1 MRLSLVP
8 IVVLTASTTLSAA
21 DSALGITKEATKE
34 KAPLAEDARVV
45 DSRDRLEE
53 LPRHKTQEKSL
64 AIFERQPE
72 EPLSADE
79 SAIPETEN
87 LALDLDALDW
97 PEESLWEAE
106 PTWESEN
113 LEMVTAPSV
122 GRIAPKIEGLT
133 ESISPLESQP
143 QAEAMPPEPGIS
155 AFPDISVPIAQ
166 SDPESPGELDGDLE
180 LPDSPLDTDIPT
192 APPSEAEPQVLVSEV
207 AVDGRGLTS
216 ELEELIYDTI
226 STQPG
231 RTTTRGQLQEDVN
244 ALFATGFFANVTQV
258 PEDTPLGVRITFRVE
273 VNPVLS
279 RVVVRNLPQGIGEPV
294 IPQETIDEIFE
305 TGYGETLNLRNL
317 QEGIIALNEWY
328 QQNGYDLAQVVD
340 SPNVSDDGVV
350 TLVVSEG
357 VIEAIQVRFF
367 DEEQQEVDGL
377 TRPFIVTRE
386 MQLAPGTVFK
396 RETAQADLQ
405 RVFGLGLFR
414 DARLS
419 FSPGTNPSQVI
430 VNVDVEESNTGS
442 IAAGAGISSST
453 GFFGTLSYQ
462 QRNVGG
468 NNQQLTAELQVG
480 EREILFDISFTDPWI
495 ATDSNRLSYT
505 LNAFRRQSISLI
517 FDGGDTEIRLPN
529 GDRPRVVR
537 TGGGIT
543 FSRPLSPDPFTR
555 PDWTVSAGFQYQ
567 GVSLQDADGDLSQ
580 FDSEGNLL
588 SFSPGGSDVLALLQ
602 FGAVRDLRNST
613 LQPTEGSL
621 LRLGMDQSI
630 PVGAGT
636 ILFNRLRASYSHYL
650 PVDFINFTNNPDAPQ
665 ALAFNIQGGTII
677 GDLPPYEAFS
687 IGGANSVR
695 GFAEGDVGSG
705 RSYLQAT
712 AEYRF
717 PILSFVGGAFFVDFG
732 TDLGTGDNVP
742 GNPAVVRDKPGTGFG
757 YGVGV
762 RIQSPLGPIRV
773 DYGFNDDGDSRL
785 HFGIGERF

>member
-1 MRLSLVP
+1 VEVLNRTKKMRLSLVP

-21 DSALGITKEATKE
+21 DSALAIAEIIAEERTAQTEDPQIAYPLEGAMNLPDRKTKE
-34 KAPLAEDARVV
+34 KSIVSLNEPLEERLSENWLPISGSEIPLAPLEIQEELLPEIDSTWEVQRLEILETPSAGRITPQIEELTELAGIQAEDSA
-45 DSRDRLEE
+45 LEIPSFPE
-53 LPRHKTQEKSL
+53 IQLPL
-64 AIFERQPE
+64 
-72 EPLSADE
+72 
-79 SAIPETEN
+79 
-87 LALDLDALDW
+87 
-97 PEESLWEAE
+97 
-106 PTWESEN
+106 
-113 LEMVTAPSV
+113 
-122 GRIAPKIEGLT
+122 
-133 ESISPLESQP
+133 
-143 QAEAMPPEPGIS
+143 
-155 AFPDISVPIAQ
+155 AQ
-166 SDPESPGELDGDLE
+166 SDPVLEEELGQD

-192 APPSEAEPQVLVSEV
+192 APPTDAEPQVLVSEV
-207 AVDGRGLTS
+207 AVEGRGLTPD
-216 ELEELIYDTI
+216 LEELVYDTI

-244 ALFATGFFANVTQV
+244 AIFATGFFANVTQV

-279 RVVVRNLPQGIGEPV
+279 RVVVRNLPQGIGEPA
-294 IPQETIDEIFE
+294 ISQEAIDEIFAV
-305 TGYGETLNLRNL
+305 GYGETLNLRNL
-317 QEGIIALNEWY
+317 QEGVIELNEWY
-328 QQNGYDLAQVVD
+328 QENGYDLAQVID
-340 SPNVSDDGVV
+340 SPSVSDDGVV
-350 TLVVSEG
+350 TLVVAEG
-357 VIEAIQVRFF
+357 VIEEIRVRFF

-405 RVFGLGLFR
+405 RVFGLGLFK

-419 FSPGTNPSQVI
+419 FSPGSNPSQVV
-430 VNVDVEESNTGS
+430 VNVDVEEGNTGS

-480 EREILFDISFTDPWI
+480 EREILFDLSFTDPWI
-495 ATDSNRLSYT
+495 ATDPNRLSYT

-543 FSRPLSPDPFTR
+543 FSRPLSPDPFTK
-555 PDWTVSAGFQYQ
+555 PEWTLSAGFQYQ
-567 GVSLQDADGDLSQ
+567 GVSIQDADGDLSQ
-580 FDSEGNLL
+580 FDSSGNLL
-588 SFSPGGSDVLALLQ
+588 SFSPGGHDILALLQ

-621 LRLGMDQSI
+621 LRLGMDQTI
-630 PVGAGT
+630 PIGAGT
-636 ILFNRLRASYSHYL
+636 ILFNRVRASYSHYF
-650 PVDFINFTNNPDAPQ
+650 PVDFINFTEDPNAPQ
-665 ALAFNIQGGTII
+665 TLAFNLQAGTII

-695 GFAEGDVGSG
+695 GFAEGDLGSG
-705 RSYLQAT
+705 RSYFQAT

-717 PILSFVGGAFFVDFG
+717 PILSFVGGALFVDYG
-732 TDLGTGDNVP
+732 TDLGTGNDVP
-742 GNPAVVRDKPGTGFG
+742 GNPAVIRGKPGSGFG